1 MKKAISYTLIFLGIQ
16 LLVSGIITVALQFID
31 GGSLLKSPYVPI
43 VSMLVFS
50 VVSLMVFIRLGWAAP
65 TRDYLLSRPWFV
77 VFWSVLAA
85 LGSVIPSIAFQEQ
98 LPELPNFIE
107 DEMSQIFSTRG
118 GYFIVCLLVPLVEE
132 LVFRGAV
139 LRALLASK
147 PKLDGAAENRR
158 HWIMIA
164 ISALLFSLA
173 HLNPAQMIHA
183 FFIGLLLGWM
193 YYRTNS
199 IVPGVVFHWVNNTVA
214 FVMFNVMPELS
225 DGKLIDLFH
234 GNNRMMVYALMFSLC
249 ILLPSLFQLAMRT
262 RK

>member
-1 MKKAISYTLIFLGIQ
+1 MKKAISYTLIFLG
-16 LLVSGIITVALQFID
+16 T
-31 GGSLLKSPYVPI
+31 I

-214 FVMFNVMPELS
+214 FVLYIFYPS
-225 DGKLIDLFH
+225 DDIRLIDIFTTQHHVILA
-234 GNNRMMVYALMFSLC
+234 VLFSLL
-249 ILLPSLFQLAMRT
+249 ILLPSLYQLHLWM
-262 RK
+262 KKC

>member
-147 PKLDGAAENRR
+147 PKLDGADENRR

-214 FVMFNVMPELS
+214 FVLYIFYPS
-225 DGKLIDLFH
+225 DDIRLIDIFTTQHHVILA
-234 GNNRMMVYALMFSLC
+234 VLFSLL
-249 ILLPSLFQLAMRT
+249 ILLPSLYQLHLWM
-262 RK
+262 KKC